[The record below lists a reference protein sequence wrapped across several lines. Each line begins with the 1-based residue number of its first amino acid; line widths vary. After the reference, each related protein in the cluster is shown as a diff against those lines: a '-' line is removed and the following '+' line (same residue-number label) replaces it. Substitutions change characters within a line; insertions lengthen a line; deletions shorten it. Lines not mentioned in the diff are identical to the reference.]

1 MKISPLDIK
10 QHQFKKR
17 FGGGYDPHE
26 VDAFLEVIAETLEG
40 FMKKTED
47 LGGELQRMS
56 ERLEGYEGKERLLRE
71 TITTAHGMVE
81 DMRKNA
87 LKEAELIVSEAKT
100 QADKLV
106 RGAREMITNLQGEV
120 FQLKRQRL
128 VQNSIRAILD
138 YHNNLLHMEGE
149 KD

>member
-17 FGGGYDPHE
+17 FRGYDPHE

-40 FMKKTED
+40 FMKKTEG
-47 LGGELQRMS
+47 LGGELQRMA
-56 ERLEGYEGKERLLRE
+56 ERLEWYEGKERLLRE
-71 TITTAHGMVE
+71 TITTAQGMVE
-81 DMRKNA
+81 DMRSNA

-106 RGAREMITNLQGEV
+106 RGAQEMITNLQGEV
-120 FQLKRQRL
+120 YQLKRQRL
-128 VQNSIRAILD
+128 ELQNSIRAILD

-149 KD
+149 KG

>member
-1 MKISPLDIK
+1 MRISPLDIK

-17 FGGGYDPHE
+17 FRGYDPYE

-40 FMKKTED
+40 FMKKTEG
-47 LGGELQRMS
+47 LEGELQRMA

-71 TITTAHGMVE
+71 TITTAQRMVE
-81 DMRKNA
+81 DMRNNA

-100 QADKLV
+100 QANKLV
-106 RGAREMITNLQGEV
+106 REAQEMITNLQGEV
-120 FQLKRQRL
+120 YQLKRQRL
-128 VQNSIRAILD
+128 ELQNSIRSILD

>member
-1 MKISPLDIK
+1 MKLSPLDIK

-17 FGGGYDPHE
+17 FRGYDPHD
-26 VDAFLEVIAETLEG
+26 VDVFLEVIAETLEG
-40 FMKKTED
+40 FMKKTEG
-47 LGGELQRMS
+47 LEGELQRMAK
-56 ERLEGYEGKERLLRE
+56 RLEGYEGNERLLRE
-71 TITTAHGMVE
+71 TITTAQGMVE
-81 DMRKNA
+81 DMRNNA

-106 RGAREMITNLQGEV
+106 RGAQEMITNLQGEIY
-120 FQLKRQRL
+120 QLKRQRL
-128 VQNSIRAILD
+128 ELQNSIRAILD